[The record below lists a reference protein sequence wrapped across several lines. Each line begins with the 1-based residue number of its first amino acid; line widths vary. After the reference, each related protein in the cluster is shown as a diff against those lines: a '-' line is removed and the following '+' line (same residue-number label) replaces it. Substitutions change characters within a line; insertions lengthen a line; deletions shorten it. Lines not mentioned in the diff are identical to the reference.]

1 MIEDFFVRLF
11 KSNFLVVKAFL
22 QEKLSIFTE
31 FYFMVF
37 HKMVSSILF
46 VNNGWHSM
54 ITMKLLSYSI
64 ILNNLTLYIQSLNQ
78 RSSSEAGLLFQDL
91 LLYYS
96 STIESYTNPFY
107 KKLRFANI
115 QVLHA
120 KEGQLD
126 RSKKLPPPF
135 PLTLF
140 R

>member
-1 MIEDFFVRLF
+1 MIEDFFVRLL
-11 KSNFLVVKAFL
+11 KSNFLVVEAFL
-22 QEKLSIFTE
+22 QEKLSIFIE

-37 HKMVSSILF
+37 QKMVTSILF
-46 VNNGWHSM
+46 VNNGWHSL
-54 ITMKLLSYSI
+54 ITMKLLSYLI

-78 RSSSEAGLLFQDL
+78 RSSQEAGLLFQDL

-96 STIESYTNPFY
+96 STIESYTNPFNQ
-107 KKLRFANI
+107 KSRFANI